1 MKFNYSLSKI
11 ITFLISFILF
21 LRYIGGPFH
30 LMNIGIP
37 IGLTILLSII
47 YNFYSSKIPKNS
59 IYIYIYLIFIYYLF
73 IGSMYSNA
81 PNYGRE
87 KTFLLSLFVILAIFS
102 VKHIVANI
110 NSFLMTNF
118 FFYILYI
125 IAYFSFYGSLGNVLS
140 QLDPRIRLEEMGG
153 EVFGV
158 IDASRYIG
166 FCLISMFFLFFHTDF
181 NLKFK
186 KLIFI
191 FMVTIGILIMLLFGS
206 KGPLIS
212 LILSP
217 IIYLIFY
224 KKISLMNSVFL
235 SLSIGILIFILLS
248 PKTVLNILPQ
258 QYQTYFEYRFFDFE
272 TYQNDRPSLFK
283 MALEDIDEKSLIL
296 GKGTGNFGYLITS
309 QDVKQYPHNIFVEI
323 LYENGLLGLLFF
335 LFLLIKALFRN
346 KREYFISTNS
356 YLIITVYYFL
366 LNAQVTGDF
375 DVNSALFVFLIFKQ
389 YPGLSKINQIT

>member
-1 MKFNYSLSKI
+1 
-11 ITFLISFILF
+11 
-21 LRYIGGPFH
+21 
-30 LMNIGIP
+30 
-37 IGLTILLSII
+37 
-47 YNFYSSKIPKNS
+47 
-59 IYIYIYLIFIYYLF
+59 
-73 IGSMYSNA
+73 
-81 PNYGRE
+81 
-87 KTFLLSLFVILAIFS
+87 
-102 VKHIVANI
+102 
-110 NSFLMTNF
+110 
-118 FFYILYI
+118 
-125 IAYFSFYGSLGNVLS
+125 
-140 QLDPRIRLEEMGG
+140 
-153 EVFGV
+153 
-158 IDASRYIG
+158 
-166 FCLISMFFLFFHTDF
+166 
-181 NLKFK
+181 
-186 KLIFI
+186 
-191 FMVTIGILIMLLFGS
+191 
-206 KGPLIS
+206 
-212 LILSP
+212 
-217 IIYLIFY
+217 
-224 KKISLMNSVFL
+224 MNSVFL

>member
-181 NLKFK
+181 NLYFK
-186 KLIFI
+186 
-191 FMVTIGILIMLLFGS
+191 
-206 KGPLIS
+206 
-212 LILSP
+212 
-217 IIYLIFY
+217 
-224 KKISLMNSVFL
+224 
-235 SLSIGILIFILLS
+235 
-248 PKTVLNILPQ
+248 
-258 QYQTYFEYRFFDFE
+258 
-272 TYQNDRPSLFK
+272 
-283 MALEDIDEKSLIL
+283 
-296 GKGTGNFGYLITS
+296 
-309 QDVKQYPHNIFVEI
+309 
-323 LYENGLLGLLFF
+323 
-335 LFLLIKALFRN
+335 
-346 KREYFISTNS
+346 
-356 YLIITVYYFL
+356 
-366 LNAQVTGDF
+366 
-375 DVNSALFVFLIFKQ
+375 
-389 YPGLSKINQIT
+389 